1 MIIFLTH
8 EKIPTYIIN
17 LKHRSDRYKN
27 ILNEF
32 EGKSEFDVTI
42 VNAVEDLVGS
52 FGLWKSFYHRIKI
65 VKEKNHKY
73 ILMCEDDHMFT
84 EEYQID
90 KFNDQ
95 LKIAASRE
103 ADVFSGGISRFDRSW
118 RENRDELTV
127 FYDFPLEIRR
137 RINTTNI
144 IENHEWENP

>member
-1 MIIFLTH
+1 
-8 EKIPTYIIN
+8 
-17 LKHRSDRYKN
+17 
-27 ILNEF
+27 
-32 EGKSEFDVTI
+32 
-42 VNAVEDLVGS
+42 
-52 FGLWKSFYHRIKI
+52 
-65 VKEKNHKY
+65 
-73 ILMCEDDHMFT
+73 MCEDDHMFT

-103 ADVFSGGISRFDRSW
+103 ADVFSGGISRFDTSW

-144 IENHEWENP
+144 IDNHEWENP